1 MQSHIPKVHACI
13 TVTCHFALFGRMTRI
28 FFMCYCGN
36 MGGWNQYQNKSQH
49 RKLTLEKKLLQLH
62 SPWYNRTGWLG
73 VKRQVTY
80 SCHSCRDSN
89 ATFQSWVWRSNHW
102 AVPAA
107 QVPTVEKPE
116 LINVL
121 PSLTYFQR
129 KNTFVSPPPPLPPIF
144 TVVNTGEG
152 WQTNIKVALYCP
164 SFFSLSLSVT
174 FFHWVLSELDSF
186 LLLSCGQNSQKGS
199 KECLFIRTQIHSLQ
213 IFWVIA
219 FVRSQNNTLT
229 IKWWKTMKNEPFMC
243 LDLALEC

>member
-89 ATFQSWVWRSNHW
+89 ATFQSRVRRSNHW

-129 KNTFVSPPPPLPPIF
+129 KNTFVPPPPSPHLHCCEHWGGVADKHKGCIVLPF
-144 TVVNTGEG
+144 F
-152 WQTNIKVALYCP
+152 
-164 SFFSLSLSVT
+164 FFSLS
-174 FFHWVLSELDSF
+174 
-186 LLLSCGQNSQKGS
+186 
-199 KECLFIRTQIHSLQ
+199 HSLFF
-213 IFWVIA
+213 IECCLNLIPSCCWAV
-219 FVRSQNNTLT
+219 V
-229 IKWWKTMKNEPFMC
+229 KTHKRFKRM
-243 LDLALEC
+243 LVY